1 MTTPKLTPPSTIFQ
15 RKWLLAV
22 VVVAVVGGALWYSQQ
37 KASQSSD
44 PLVAKVDGMAI
55 TRADLEAFKEQ
66 LPPFVRQQ
74 PTEALYPKLVNR
86 LIDNKLALSKA
97 KAAGIDKDEE
107 VRRQITEAQE
117 SIMVQAWIRREV
129 DKKLTDD
136 LLKQSYQDEVKVYK
150 PEDQVRARHILVA
163 TKDEA
168 DKLLARINK
177 GEDFAALAKEA
188 SKDGSAADGGDLGF
202 FSHDRMVKPFADAAF
217 ALKQGDVVKAP
228 VQTQFGWHLIKV
240 EGRRQSEA
248 PSFED
253 SKEELKQKMSGQT
266 VQTVIEDLRKNAKI
280 ERFDL
285 EGKPLKTSDK
295 ADDKTTEEGAAE
307 PQPKP

>member
-15 RKWLLAV
+15 RKWLLAAGV
-22 VVVAVVGGALWYSQQ
+22 IAVVGGALWFSQQ
-37 KASQSSD
+37 TASQSSD
-44 PLVAKVDGMAI
+44 PLVAKVDGVGI
-55 TRADLEAFKEQ
+55 TRADLEGFKAQ

-86 LIDNKLALSKA
+86 LIDNKLMLIKA
-97 KAAGIDKDEE
+97 KAEGIENDED
-107 VRRQITEAQE
+107 VRRQITEAQN
-117 SIMVQAWIRREV
+117 SIVTQAWIRRQV

-136 LLKQSYQDEVKVYK
+136 LLKQSYQDEIKGYK
-150 PEDQVRARHILVA
+150 PEEQVRARHILVA
-163 TKDEA
+163 SKDEA
-168 DKLLARINK
+168 DKLLARVNK

-202 FSHDRMVKPFADAAF
+202 FSHDQMVKPFAEAAF
-217 ALKQGDVVKAP
+217 ALKQGEVSKAP

-240 EGRRQSEA
+240 EGRKQSEA

-253 SKEELKQKMSGQT
+253 SKEELKQKLSGEA
-266 VQTVIEDLRKNAKI
+266 VQAVLEDLRKNAKI

-285 EGKPLKTSDK
+285 EGKPLQSSEKSAHKT
-295 ADDKTTEEGAAE
+295 AEEGATE

>member
-1 MTTPKLTPPSTIFQ
+1 MATPKLTPPSTIFQ

-22 VVVAVVGGALWYSQQ
+22 VVVAVVGGALWFSQQ

-44 PLVAKVDGMAI
+44 PLVAKVDGVGI
-55 TRADLEAFKEQ
+55 TRADLEGFQ
-66 LPPFVRQQ
+66 GPDWRPG
-74 PTEALYPKLVNR
+74 EA
-86 LIDNKLALSKA
+86 
-97 KAAGIDKDEE
+97 
-107 VRRQITEAQE
+107 
-117 SIMVQAWIRREV
+117 

-136 LLKQSYQDEVKVYK
+136 LLKQSYQDEIKGYK
-150 PEDQVRARHILVA
+150 PEEQVRARHILVA
-163 TKDEA
+163 SKDEA
-168 DKLLARINK
+168 DKLLARVNK

-202 FSHDRMVKPFADAAF
+202 FSHDQMVKPFAEAAF

-240 EGRRQSEA
+240 EGRKQSEA

-253 SKEELKQKMSGQT
+253 SKEELKQKLSGEA
-266 VQTVIEDLRKNAKI
+266 VQSVLEDLRKNAKI

-285 EGKPLKTSDK
+285 EGNPLKT
-295 ADDKTTEEGAAE
+295 ADKTSEEGAAE